1 MDVLRDNKK
10 SDEINELFAM
20 DEYTAQVDEL
30 ALRETEAILA
40 LPRLVKAA
48 KIPLQSAPLPL
59 NCGHAQ
65 YQ

>member
-10 SDEINELFAM
+10 SDEINELFAV
-20 DEYTAQVDEL
+20 DEYTAQADEL

-48 KIPLQSAPLPL
+48 KSRLQ
-59 NCGHAQ
+59 
-65 YQ
+65 